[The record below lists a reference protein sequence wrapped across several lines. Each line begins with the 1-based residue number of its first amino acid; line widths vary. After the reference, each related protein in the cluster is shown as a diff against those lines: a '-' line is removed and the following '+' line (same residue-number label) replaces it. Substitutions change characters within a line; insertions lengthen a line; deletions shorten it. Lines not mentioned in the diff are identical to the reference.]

1 VAAFFSG
8 GYFDQ
13 ARLVLAV
20 VAWLL
25 VLVVALACARPLP
38 AERAGRVALG
48 GLLLLAAWVLISMA
62 WTPLEGSAWH
72 DAQRVALYGGALIAA
87 QALLADRR
95 AAWTVEPALVGGAL
109 LVAAYGLSERLLPGL
124 VELQQS
130 RAALGRLD
138 QPLTYWN
145 AEGSVMAVG
154 LVLAVRLAGT
164 PQRAAPVRA
173 GAAAAAPW
181 IGLALYLTLSRG
193 ALASVVVG
201 LLVLAALDPGR
212 AQLRAGVVTI
222 AAAAIAGAAS
232 EVLDGV
238 RTTGG
243 SSGQGAAML
252 VLLLVLS
259 AVAAALVWRLGR
271 ADDAVRAPTRLR
283 VHPGVAAVAA
293 LVALGLGVAVAVSG
307 AGREPPAAGG
317 TPGAA
322 RLSSVGSN
330 RGEYWRVALDV
341 ARDHPLA
348 GDGSGS
354 FEVDWARRR
363 HISEGVH
370 DAHSLVIE
378 TGAELGLV
386 GLVALSL
393 FLGGVAASVPAAFRR
408 QPVLVV
414 GPAAGLAAWLLHAQL
429 DWLWEMPAATLNVL
443 LLAGVVLGAARSA
456 PPAPPRPAAGSPG
469 PPHGEAA

>member
-1 VAAFFSG
+1 VAAFVSG

-13 ARLVLAV
+13 ARLVLGV
-20 VAWLL
+20 GAWIL
-25 VLVVALACARPLP
+25 VLVVAVACARPLP
-38 AERAGRVALG
+38 TGRAGRVALG
-48 GLLLLAAWVLISMA
+48 GLVLLAAWVLASMA
-62 WTPLEGSAWH
+62 WAPLEGPAWH
-72 DAQRVALYGGALIAA
+72 DAQRVALYAGALIAA
-87 QALLADRR
+87 QTLLADRR
-95 AAWTVEPALVGGAL
+95 AAWAVEPSLVGGAL
-109 LVAAYGLSERLLPGL
+109 VVAAYGLSERLLPG
-124 VELQQS
+124 VVHLQQS
-130 RAALGRLD
+130 PAALGRLD

-145 AEGSVMAVG
+145 AEGSVMAVA

-164 PQRAAPVRA
+164 TQRPAWMRVA
-173 GAAAAAPW
+173 AAAAAPW

-201 LLVLAALDPGR
+201 LLVLVALDPGR
-212 AQLRAGVVTI
+212 AQLRAGLVSLVGAGV
-222 AAAAIAGAAS
+222 AAVAS

-252 VLLLVLS
+252 ALLVVLS
-259 AVAAALVWRLGR
+259 AAGGAVVWWLARTGPS
-271 ADDAVRAPTRLR
+271 ARAPARLR
-283 VHPGVAAVAA
+283 VHPGAAVVAGV
-293 LVALGLGVAVAVSG
+293 VALGLGVAVAVSG
-307 AGREPPAAGG
+307 PGRQPPAAGG

-348 GDGSGS
+348 GHGSGS
-354 FEVDWARRR
+354 FEVDWARHR
-363 HISEGVH
+363 HITEGVH

-378 TGAELGLV
+378 TAAELGLV
-386 GLVALSL
+386 GLVALAL

-414 GPAAGLAAWLLHAQL
+414 GPAAGMAAWVLHAQL

-443 LLAGVVLGAARSA
+443 LLAGLVLAASRPA
-456 PPAPPRPAAGSPG
+456 PPAPPRPAAGSPD
-469 PPHGEAA
+469 PPRGAAA